1 MKRNEIGHFPY
12 VPKKGFSGGDYPK
25 LDFARDEKGNI
36 IWSEQGNYKWVGTWK
51 SLGEV
56 ELISLPDP
64 FVAGKLLYDLQTAN
78 DCYCADDLEINGV
91 HYVYLYGSGWA
102 ECGFPFYD
110 DAFNP
115 KDPYTL
121 GNGCYAYIRGKA
133 KDNFIKQCEKGTMT
147 FMSVFTGNVQAD
159 FVLPDC

>member
-1 MKRNEIGHFPY
+1 LKRNEIGHFPY
-12 VPKKGFSGGDYPK
+12 VPKKGFSGGGYPK
-25 LDFARDEKGNI
+25 LDHTYDDKGN
-36 IWSEQGNYKWVGTWK
+36 SKWIGTWK

-56 ELISLPDP
+56 DLISLPDP

-91 HYVYLYGSGWA
+91 QYIYLYGSGWA

-110 DAFNP
+110 ETFDP
-115 KDPYTL
+115 DDPYKT
-121 GNGCYAYIRGKA
+121 GNGCYAYIRGIA
-133 KDNFIKQCEKGTMT
+133 REKFLKRCSKCTMT
-147 FMSVFTGNVQAD
+147 FRNVFTGDVKAD